1 MRVQNMILLALTLI
15 FATVLTGIV
24 SADSPNIYC
33 YDEDM
38 EGYICFETQKDC
50 EIERENDVLADSK
63 CYKSTE

>member
-1 MRVQNMILLALTLI
+1 MILLALTLI